1 MLALFECESITASF
15 TLHTHTHTHTHAHMH
30 THIHTRAPTR
40 TQLQGAGIPSPSTL
54 QALQGAGPGGSGFL
68 HTSNPGLP
76 LQLHPAETGAK
87 LAGDGFPLPKVPSPN
102 SGGNELTG
110 GEGIMD

>member
-1 MLALFECESITASF
+1 
-15 TLHTHTHTHTHAHMH
+15 MH